1 MSSRPLPSFL
11 SSVPSHTAKDRPLRE
26 EEIAEVWCHF
36 EGVVRKS
43 AGRVCACTAV
53 VDDAVQDAALFFL
66 ERVREGSVPAAAPV
80 ARKLLW
86 NTGQNM
92 ARSERRKAR
101 RSHHVSVEDDEALV
115 LVANDV
121 SPETVGEARTL
132 LERIAAVGPSCMSPK
147 QWDLLSRELQG
158 ELPREIQ
165 AATGMN
171 ANTVRGELRRAR
183 AALRRALG
191 VAAEEPESPP
201 QKEEAA

>member
-11 SSVPSHTAKDRPLRE
+11 SSVPSNSAKDRPLRE
-26 EEIAEVWCHF
+26 EEIAEVWRHF

-43 AGRVCACTAV
+43 AGRVCTCEAV

-66 ERVREGSVPAAAPV
+66 TRVREGMVPAAAPV
-80 ARKLLW
+80 AWKLLR
-86 NTGQNM
+86 NTGKNM
-92 ARSERRKAR
+92 ARSERRKAC

-115 LVANDV
+115 LVTNEV
-121 SPETVGEARTL
+121 SPETATEARAL
-132 LERIAAVGPSCMSPK
+132 LERIAVVGPSCMSPK

-171 ANTVRGELRRAR
+171 ANTVRGELRRGR
-183 AALRRALG
+183 TALRRALG
-191 VAAEEPESPP
+191 VSAEEPESPP
-201 QKEEAA
+201 RKEKAA